1 MLEVMKKYSGVLFF
15 YLAIVGMILLIN
27 LRFSKMES
35 TSGSDTVIAMSEWL
49 IVFLTFIN
57 KI

>member
-35 TSGSDTVIAMSEWL
+35 TSKSDTVIAMG
-49 IVFLTFIN
+49 N
-57 KI
+57 

>member
-27 LRFSKMES
+27 LRFSKMER
-35 TSGSDTVIAMSEWL
+35 TSGSDIIIAMSE
-49 IVFLTFIN
+49 
-57 KI
+57 

>member
-35 TSGSDTVIAMSEWL
+35 TSESDTVIAMSE
-49 IVFLTFIN
+49 
-57 KI
+57 